1 MVPKLAIPVFPD
13 ASFGSIFAPFRSG
26 NAKKMFFSYFL
37 SLISN
42 DEQLY

>member
-1 MVPKLAIPVFPD
+1 MVPILLRGVPD
-13 ASFGSIFAPFRSG
+13 VHSGGISPYFRLK

-42 DEQLY
+42 REQLY